1 MAKSKAKVAVE
12 PRPVETAIDAPVDA
26 NEDEGMIDEALDD
39 MLDQTHRVLKQAVE
53 RAGPKRVARALD
65 VSLSLV
71 YKWTQP
77 PRTKRNPTASGARNP
92 LDKLITIF
100 SLSQDLEIIHFL
112 CQIARGYYTANPA
125 QSGRPAQN
133 FVSAT
138 VSSLNDFADLLQYAE
153 KSLSDDGTIDEAE
166 AGKLRRQWDRLKG
179 RLEQFIVSCE
189 EGQFNAGGKGGRR
202 RGGDGEE

>member
-1 MAKSKAKVAVE
+1 MAKAKSKVAIE
-12 PRPVETAIDAPVDA
+12 PQVVETPE
-26 NEDEGMIDEALDD
+26 EDGLIDEALER
-39 MLDQTHRVLKQAVE
+39 MLDETHRVLKQSVE

-112 CQIARGYYTANPA
+112 CQIARGYYTSNPTR
-125 QSGRPAQN
+125 GTKPEQN

-153 KSLSDDGTIDEAE
+153 KSLTNDGAIDESE
-166 AGKLRRQWDRLKG
+166 AVKLRRQWDKLKG

-189 EGQFNAGGKGGRR
+189 EGQFNASGKSSQAR
-202 RGGDGEE
+202 DDCEE

>member
-1 MAKSKAKVAVE
+1 MAKSKAKVAVVPVTVDE
-12 PRPVETAIDAPVDA
+12 P
-26 NEDEGMIDEALDD
+26 EDSLIDEALEG
-39 MLDQTHRVLKQAVE
+39 MLDETHQVLKQAVE

-92 LDKLITIF
+92 LDKLVTIF
-100 SLSQDLEIIHFL
+100 SLSQDLEIVHFL
-112 CQIARGYYTANPA
+112 CQIARGYYTSNP
-125 QSGRPAQN
+125 SRVGKPEQN

-138 VSSLNDFADLLQYAE
+138 VSSLNDFADLLQFAE
-153 KSLSDDGTIDEAE
+153 KSLTNDGAIDESE
-166 AGKLRRQWDRLKG
+166 ATKLRRQWDKLKG

-189 EGQFNAGGKGGRR
+189 EGQFNATGRNTAR
-202 RGGDGEE
+202 DADSEE

>member
-1 MAKSKAKVAVE
+1 MAKAKSKPAPEAV
-12 PRPVETAIDAPVDA
+12 VEESP
-26 NEDEGMIDEALDD
+26 ESEGVLDEAMET

-92 LDKLITIF
+92 LDKLVTIF
-100 SLSQDLEIIHFL
+100 SLSQDLEVVHFL
-112 CQIARGYYTANPA
+112 CQVARGYYTANPTQA
-125 QSGRPAQN
+125 GKPQQN

-153 KSLSDDGTIDEAE
+153 KSLSDDGAIDEAE

-189 EGQFNAGGKGGRR
+189 EGQFNTAGRR
-202 RGGDGEE
+202 TGRGGDGEE